1 MHVHGNQFD
10 PNIQMNAV
18 YAAARAEAKRAADR
32 TRKSLLNAPS
42 ALAGEYDYEAD
53 CVVSLSGDDTSRGNA
68 NQGSAQYQGSQRN
81 PNGQPDSGRGNDPLS
96 YWA

>member
-10 PNIQMNAV
+10 PNIQMNAM

-53 CVVSLSGDDTSRGNA
+53 CVVSLSGDDASRENA
-68 NQGSAQYQGSQRN
+68 NQGHAQNQG
-81 PNGQPDSGRGNDPLS
+81 GQKQANRQVDSDRRGDPFS

>member
-42 ALAGEYDYEAD
+42 TLAGEYDFEAD
-53 CVVSLSGDDTSRGNA
+53 CVVRLSGDGGSRENA
-68 NQGSAQYQGSQRN
+68 SEGHGQNQGSQKN
-81 PNGQPDSGRGNDPLS
+81 PNGQPDSDRRIDPFS